1 MKSFLY
7 DTVFQVI
14 FIHTLLYFRITESF
28 GPGMEGLQQPQTAAP
43 QIPMQLKSPPK
54 WLRKPCGASFG
65 FGGKLVSF
73 ENPSQSFT
81 NAQGVQQTKN
91 LPQEIVSLNYIC
103 LMSLMDKKRTF
114 KK

>member
-1 MKSFLY
+1 MLNVFLKSENLASFL
-7 DTVFQVI
+7 VI
-14 FIHTLLYFRITESF
+14 SSYFYLFLITFRITESF

-91 LPQEIVSLNYIC
+91 LPQEIVSLNNIC
-103 LMSLMDKKRTF
+103 LKPLMD
-114 KK
+114 